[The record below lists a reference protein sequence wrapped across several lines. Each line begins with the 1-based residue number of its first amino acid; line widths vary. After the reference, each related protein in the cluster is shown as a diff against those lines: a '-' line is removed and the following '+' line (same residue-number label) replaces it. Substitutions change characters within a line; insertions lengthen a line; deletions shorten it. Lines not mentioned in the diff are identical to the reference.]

1 MSDQQIKALQ
11 NINSSL
17 TQLDI
22 LFNDFRYD
30 VDRVRRKM
38 NKLQQQTLD
47 QVKSDISN
55 ADRLFPSAMLKTTI
69 LENLNKYLPE
79 LIDKYINN
87 ARIWFES
94 DFPTNILNVLDE
106 PILAIIRSHLDSLKK
121 NMAIVRSQ
129 TMHLDS
135 NLPNQ
140 YFVQTTRQN
149 ASAMRSFSI

>member
-1 MSDQQIKALQ
+1 MSDQQIKALHD
-11 NINSSL
+11 INSSL
-17 TQLDI
+17 TQLNI
-22 LFNDFRYD
+22 LFKDFPS
-30 VDRVRRKM
+30 RVRREM

-55 ADRLFPSAMLKTTI
+55 ADKLFPSGRLTTTI
-69 LENLNKYLPE
+69 LENLNEYLPE
-79 LIDKYINN
+79 LIDKYIND

-106 PILAIIRSHLDSLKK
+106 PILAIIQSHLDSLKK
-121 NMAIVRSQ
+121 NMAIVRSK
-129 TMHLDS
+129 TMSLDS

-149 ASAMRSFSI
+149 ASTTYLN